1 MREVGIVGIGHTKF
15 GKSNVP
21 FIDMACDAALQA
33 MDDAGAKTGRKNVID
48 QVFLGTMAAGMVQRI
63 SGLASAVV
71 DTLNLRPAMAE
82 TIENGPASG
91 ASAVKLGVY
100 AIASGACDCVLVV
113 GAEGMRAVTGW
124 EGTDFV
130 ATMLHPEA
138 EYKYGITLPSFA
150 GLFTRLCM
158 DKYGV
163 TSRDLSIVS
172 VKNHANACLNP
183 NAHIKAIVKLERITD
198 ERIINA
204 TNPIVADPLRQYD
217 MCPVSDGAAAVL
229 LVAKDKQEELGFGDK
244 KFVRIAG
251 VGSAT
256 DTHVVANREVPTD
269 LLAVRLSAQMA
280 YKMAGVGPEDI
291 DVAELHDAFQI
302 LEIEESEEV
311 GLFPRGTG
319 HLAAR
324 EGKTEIH
331 GEMPI
336 NTSGGLK
343 AKGHPLGATGVSQ
356 IVELVKQLRGEAGE
370 RQVPGAKT
378 ALAINFGGFGN
389 NVVATVL
396 TTK

>member
-204 TNPIVADPLRQYD
+204 TNPLVADPLRQYD